1 MNADSIKIIS
11 HYDSDGITAAAILAK
26 TLQKIDKKFNIKI
39 VKQIEDK
46 VFSELKKEG
55 SNFDLIF
62 FLDLGSNNIQEINA
76 LDKNVFV
83 LDHHEIINRAEP
95 SEKVTFINR
104 HLYDGEEISAAGIV
118 YLFSEALGQADSY
131 LAKLALVGMIGD
143 MADRTMS
150 RVNNKILKDSQ
161 CIVKKGLQL
170 FSSTRPIHKALEF
183 SSGIYI
189 PGVTGNASGVI
200 SILREAGIKIRDDKS
215 YKTMQDLT
223 NEEMVRLVTSIALI
237 ADNDKIIGNIYLLKL
252 FNQLEDAREL
262 STLINA
268 CGRLDEAH
276 TALAFCLGFSK
287 AKAAAENVYCRYKH
301 FLIEALNW
309 ANVNKIEK
317 EDYVLINAKENIK
330 DSMIGTISSILASS
344 FIYPEGTVIIG
355 SAMRDDGKI
364 KVSMRVCG
372 ESEIDLSKKVE
383 NACRIVGGEFGGHKR
398 AAGALIEQDKEPE
411 FMMLI
416 EKEIE
421 SQKIKV

>member
-1 MNADSIKIIS
+1 MNANSIKIIS

-26 TLQKIDKKFNIKI
+26 VLQKLDKKFSIKI
-39 VKQIEDK
+39 VKQIEEK
-46 VFSELKKEG
+46 VFSELKKDG
-55 SNFDLIF
+55 SKFDAIF
-62 FLDLGSNNIQEINA
+62 FLDLGSNNIPEINA
-76 LDKNVFV
+76 LDKNVFI
-83 LDHHEIINRAEP
+83 LDHHEIINPAEP

-104 HLYDGEEISAAGIV
+104 HLYGEEEISAAGIV
-118 YLFSEALGQADSY
+118 YLFSEAMGEADSY

-161 CIVKKGLQL
+161 CIVKKGLLL

-189 PGVTGNASGVI
+189 PGVTGNAPGVM
-200 SILREAGIKIRDDKS
+200 SILREAGIKIHDEKNYR
-215 YKTMQDLT
+215 TLQDLT

-237 ADNDKIIGNIYLLKL
+237 ADNDRLIGNVYLLKL

-276 TALAFCLGFSK
+276 IALAFCLGFSK
-287 AKAAAENVYCRYKH
+287 AKASAESVYCKYKH

-309 ANVNKIEK
+309 ANLNKIDK
-317 EDYVLINAKENIK
+317 GDYILINAKSSIK
-330 DSMIGTISSILASS
+330 DSMIGTIASILSSS
-344 FIYPEGTVIIG
+344 FIYPEGKIIVG
-355 SAMRDDGKI
+355 SAMRDDGRI

-372 ESEIDLSKKVE
+372 NSEIDLSKKVE

-398 AAGALIEQDKEPE
+398 AAGALIEQDKEAE
-411 FMMLI
+411 FMRLI

-421 SQKIKV
+421 SPKIKV